1 VNYEARAIVAAMRR
15 VWVCGILGGI
25 VALLA
30 PVGAQATPAGTIT
43 TVAGGPV
50 LGPAGATS
58 VGMAPAGVAA
68 ATIGGRSFVY
78 VADEQSHVVRRV
90 DAASGAEQVVAGGGG
105 GFSGDGGPAVGAG
118 IADPEGVAVD
128 GAGDLF
134 IADGG
139 SDRVRFVP
147 ASTGT
152 FFGQAM
158 TANDIY
164 TIAGDG
170 TSGFGGDGGPATS
183 AELGIAPTF
192 GGGGGI
198 GVDPRG
204 DLVIADANNSRVRF
218 VPAST
223 GTFFGRAMT
232 AGDIYTIAGT
242 GEYASSGDGGPATVA
257 KLKAPDA
264 VAFDAHG
271 DLAIADNGDETVR
284 FVPASTGTFFGQAMT
299 ANDIYTIAGISGS
312 YGYNGDGIAATAA
325 KLYVPGGVVFDA
337 AGDLVIGDEA
347 NMRVRLVATVSGTA
361 FGQATTAGDIYTVA
375 GDGTF
380 GSTGDG
386 GSSTSATLESPS
398 AVAVDQ
404 GGDLVIAD
412 PGGHR
417 VRFVATGAGTLFGQA
432 MSANNIYTVA
442 GNGSQGFAG
451 DGGPASE
458 GELAYP
464 GGVAVDAHGNLAISD
479 FSDNR
484 VRYVPAGSGTF
495 FGQLMSAGDLYTIAG
510 DGTDADLG
518 DGGPAASA
526 SVSQTAQVSFDTGG
540 DLAIADRFNNAVRFV
555 PASTGTFFGQAMT
568 ADDIYTIAG
577 NGTSGSTG
585 DGGPATSALLDEPEG
600 AQLDQRGDLVIADTQ
615 NQRIRFVSASS
626 GTYFGQAMTAGDI
639 YTIAGNGTSGFSGDG
654 GPARSAEL
662 KFPDEVAVDAQGGVV
677 IADQGNGRVRFVPAS
692 SGTFFGQAMTAG
704 DIYTIAGNGSSG
716 FAGEDGPAS
725 SAAIGESGGV
735 ALDAAGDLAIA
746 VGPDDRVLFVPASSG
761 TFFGQAMTAGD
772 IYTIAGNGT
781 SGFSGDGGPGTAAML
796 DEPAGVAFDPAGDVV
811 FADSGNDRV
820 RMVTLIASPAG
831 QPAPTLTSPIVLPTP
846 APPIVANAKQSHR
859 KWRDGNALARLARK
873 RKLPPLGTTFS
884 FTLNEQAR
892 VSFAFTQRVG
902 GREMSRKCVAQT
914 KTNRRKHACKRT
926 VTRGTLSFTGH
937 DGTNRVSFQGRIS
950 HSLELRPGTYTLII
964 TATNAAGQ
972 RSAPK
977 QLTFTIVK

>member
-1 VNYEARAIVAAMRR
+1 MRR
-15 VWVCGILGGI
+15 VWMCGILGGI

-50 LGPAGATS
+50 FGPAPATS
-58 VGMAPAGVAA
+58 VGMAPVGVAT
-68 ATIGGRSFVY
+68 ATVGGTLFLY
-78 VADEQSHVVRRV
+78 VADGQSHVVRRV

-134 IADGG
+134 IADVG

-158 TANDIY
+158 SANDIY

-204 DLVIADANNSRVRF
+204 DLVIADASNSRVRF
-218 VPAST
+218 VPASS

-242 GEYASSGDGGPATVA
+242 GEYASSGDGGPATAA
-257 KLKAPDA
+257 KLKSPDA

-284 FVPASTGTFFGQAMT
+284 FVPASTGTFFGRAMT

-325 KLYVPGGVVFDA
+325 KLYVPGGVAFDA
-337 AGDLVIGDEA
+337 AGNLVIGDEA

-375 GDGTF
+375 GTGTF
-380 GSTGDG
+380 GLTGDG

-412 PGGHR
+412 PGSHR
-417 VRFVATGAGTLFGQA
+417 VRFVATGVGTLFGQS
-432 MSANNIYTVA
+432 MGANDIYTVA
-442 GNGSQGFAG
+442 GNGTVGFGG

-464 GGVAVDAHGNLAISD
+464 DGVAIDAHGNLAISD
-479 FSDNR
+479 FDNER
-484 VRYVPAGSGTF
+484 VRYLPAGSGTF
-495 FGQLMSAGDLYTIAG
+495 FGQPMNGGDLYTIAG
-510 DGTDADLG
+510 DGTDADSG
-518 DGGPAASA
+518 DGGPAMSA
-526 SVSQTAQVSFDTGG
+526 SLSQTAQVSFDAAG
-540 DLAIADRFNNAVRFV
+540 DLVIADRFNNAVRFV
-555 PASTGTFFGQAMT
+555 PASTGTFFGQAMS
-568 ADDIYTIAG
+568 ANDIYTIAG
-577 NGTSGSTG
+577 DGTSGFGG
-585 DGGPATSALLDEPEG
+585 DGGPATSALLKGPDGAALDE
-600 AQLDQRGDLVIADTQ
+600 RGDLVIADTE
-615 NQRIRFVSASS
+615 NQRIRFVPASS
-626 GTYFGQAMTAGDI
+626 GTFFGQAMTADHI
-639 YTIAGNGTSGFSGDG
+639 YTIAGDGTSGYNGDG
-654 GPARSAEL
+654 IPATSAEIA
-662 KFPDEVAVDAQGGVV
+662 FPDEVAVDAQGGVV
-677 IADQGNGRVRFVPAS
+677 ITDEGNRRVRFVPAS
-692 SGTFFGQAMTAG
+692 SGTFFGQAMSAG
-704 DIYTIAGNGSSG
+704 DIYTIAGDGSEGS
-716 FAGEDGPAS
+716 AGDGGPAS
-725 SAAIGESGGV
+725 SAAVGDPAGV
-735 ALDAAGDLAIA
+735 ALDGAGDLAVA
-746 VGPDDRVLFVPASSG
+746 DGEDNRVRFVPASSG
-761 TFFGQAMTAGD
+761 TFFGQAMSAGD
-772 IYTIAGNGT
+772 IYTIAGDGT
-781 SGFSGDGGPGTAAML
+781 SGFSGDGGPGDAAML
-796 DEPAGVAFDPAGDVV
+796 HEPVSVAFDPAGDVV
-811 FADSGNDRV
+811 FADGGNNRI
-820 RMVTLIASPAG
+820 RMVTLAASPAG
-831 QPAPTLTSPIVLPTP
+831 QTTPTSLSSPLVFGTP
-846 APPIVANAKQSHR
+846 LVPPIIGDVKQSRR
-859 KWRDGNALARLARK
+859 KWREGKALARITASK
-873 RKLPPLGTTFS
+873 RSKNSKKKPPLGTTFS
-884 FTLNEQAR
+884 FNLNEAAK

-902 GREMSRKCVAQT
+902 GREMSRRCVAQT
-914 KTNRRKHACKRT
+914 KANRRKHACKRT